1 MVNAIVLLKVERDK
15 VNDVAKELVDT
26 KGVSEVYS
34 VSGRYDLVAI
44 IRVNENDELADTV
57 TNHMRK
63 LSSIQSTET
72 MLAFLTYSHHDLDA
86 MFSSGLDR
94 LP

>member
-15 VNDVAKELVDT
+15 VNDVAKALVDT
-26 KGVSEVYS
+26 KGVSAVYS

-57 TNHMRK
+57 TNHRRK

-86 MFSSGLDR
+86 MFSSRLDR

>member
-26 KGVSEVYS
+26 KGVSAVYS

-57 TNHMRK
+57 T
-63 LSSIQSTET
+63 
-72 MLAFLTYSHHDLDA
+72 
-86 MFSSGLDR
+86 
-94 LP
+94 

>member
-15 VNDVAKELVDT
+15 VNDVAKALVDT

-34 VSGRYDLVAI
+34 VSGRFDLVVL
-44 IRVNENDELADTV
+44 IRVKTNDELSDTV

-63 LSSIQSTET
+63 L
-72 MLAFLTYSHHDLDA
+72 
-86 MFSSGLDR
+86 
-94 LP
+94 

>member
-1 MVNAIVLLKVERDK
+1 MVNAIVLIKVERDK
-15 VNDVAKELVDT
+15 VNDIAKALVDT

-63 LSSIQSTET
+63 INSIQSTET
-72 MLAFLTYSHHDLDA
+72 MLAFRTYSHHDLDA